1 MLISFGDKT
10 STSNALCLHLVKILL
25 LCLQHQQDLPKVAE
39 PMTVGLRRDSLNIV
53 HKMKTLHCLL
63 NLLH

>member
-10 STSNALCLHLVKILL
+10 STSNAPCLHQVKILL

-39 PMTVGLRRDSLNIV
+39 PMTVGLCRDPLNIV
-53 HKMKTLHCLL
+53 HKMKTPHSPL

>member
-1 MLISFGDKT
+1 MLISFGDK
-10 STSNALCLHLVKILL
+10 NLHLKCSMLTL
-25 LCLQHQQDLPKVAE
+25 SEAE

-53 HKMKTLHCLL
+53 HKMRTLHCLL